1 MLVEQMLER
10 VRERLA
16 VVDAA
21 ASIKDVAGLMAKPH
35 TDLVVVCECDD
46 IVGVVTK
53 TDIIGEISRFLGSGC
68 MARVDS
74 IMTRDVTFC
83 RANEMLSDVWLV
95 MKKGGLQRIPVLDQN
110 RKPIGILYSR
120 DALRYLLTESQI
132 DEELLRDYVMGV
144 GYH

>member
-21 ASIKDVAGLMAKPH
+21 ASIKDVAANIKDVAGLMAKPH
-35 TDLVVVCECDD
+35 T
-46 IVGVVTK
+46 VTK
-53 TDIIGEISRFLGSGC
+53 TDIIGEISRFPGSGC
-68 MARVDS
+68 MARVAS

-110 RKPIGILYSR
+110 RKPIGIRYSR

>member
-35 TDLVVVCECDD
+35 T
-46 IVGVVTK
+46 VTK
-53 TDIIGEISRFLGSGC
+53 TDIIGEISRFPGSGC
-68 MARVDS
+68 MARVAS

-110 RKPIGILYSR
+110 RKPISILYSR

-132 DEELLRDYVMGV
+132 NEELLRDYVMDV